1 MLIIRI
7 SENYYINIL
16 SKPILTHIQY
26 CYLFQETSDITIEEE
41 EDVNEN
47 SLPFLN
53 TPVPDAALHAASI
66 LKELGYENIAI
77 YPGGT
82 LHI

>member
-1 MLIIRI
+1 M
-7 SENYYINIL
+7 
-16 SKPILTHIQY
+16 
-26 CYLFQETSDITIEEE
+26 
-41 EDVNEN
+41 NEN
-47 SLPFLN
+47 SSPFLN

-82 LHI
+82 LFI